1 MTSSIAWCLGGL
13 AAIVVTAVTGNP
25 MAAMIVTLAPG
36 AWSVGSHIADWRNDL

>member
-25 MAAMIVTLAPG
+25 MAALVIVLLGGLAINRLE
-36 AWSVGSHIADWRNDL
+36 AIE